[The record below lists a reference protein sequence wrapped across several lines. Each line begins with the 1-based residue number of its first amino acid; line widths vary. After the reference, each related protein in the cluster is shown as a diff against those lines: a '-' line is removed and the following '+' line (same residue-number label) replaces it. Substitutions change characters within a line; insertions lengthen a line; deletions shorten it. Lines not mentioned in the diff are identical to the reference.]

1 MKIKTIRF
9 AKLKV
14 PLVTPFKTALREV
27 SFIEDLVI
35 IIETNCGQLGYGS
48 AASTPVITGDT
59 HQGMMSVISQFIAPK
74 LIDREI
80 ENINQICQIIQ
91 STVVGNYSAKAAL
104 ELAVYDLW
112 GKLYQ
117 APLYKLLGGGS
128 KDLRTDIT
136 ISVDAIDK
144 MLADCQL
151 AVQQGFDILKV
162 KIGNDLQQDI
172 ARINAIYQD
181 YGQQA
186 QIRLDVNQGWSA
198 KQTVFALQQLENNN
212 VQLELVEQPVKSDDF
227 KGLKYITERVNT
239 PIMADES
246 AFSPQQVIQLLEQNA
261 VDIINIK
268 VMKTGGLSRAIEIAN
283 ITAQYQAQC
292 MIGCM
297 LEGSIAVAGAAHL
310 ASAKAQQ
317 ITKIDLDGPALGQ
330 YDPVQGGVEFKGP
343 AITLGDAPGLGI
355 IKIDGLQDITDGVWP
370 I

>member
-1 MKIKTIRF
+1 MKITAIRF

-27 SFIEDLVI
+27 SFIEDLVV
-35 IIETNCGQLGYGS
+35 IIETDKGEIGYGA

-59 HQGMMSVISQFIAPK
+59 HQSILSVIKQFIAPK
-74 LIDREI
+74 LLGMEI
-80 ENINQICQIIQ
+80 ENLNQICQVIQ
-91 STVVGNYSAKAAL
+91 SSVVANYSAKAAL

-128 KDLRTDIT
+128 QTLRTDIT
-136 ISVDAIDK
+136 ISVDNIDK
-144 MLADCQL
+144 MLSDCAL
-151 AVQQGFDILKV
+151 AVAQGFDILKV

-172 ARINAIYQD
+172 ERVKAIYQD
-181 YGQQA
+181 FGQKTH
-186 QIRLDVNQGWSA
+186 IRLDVNQGWNA
-198 KQTVFALQQLENNN
+198 KQTVFALQKLESLN
-212 VQLELVEQPVKSDDF
+212 VELELVEQPVKSDDF

-246 AFSPQQVIQLLEQNA
+246 AFSPKQVIQLLEQNV

-317 ITKIDLDGPALGQ
+317 ISKIDLDGPALGQ
-330 YDPVQGGVEFKGP
+330 YDPVQGGVEFNGP
-343 AITLGDAPGLGI
+343 AITLSDGPGLGI
-355 IKIDGLQDITDGVWP
+355 NSIDTLQPINDGVWP
-370 I
+370 L

>member
-1 MKIKTIRF
+1 MKITAVRF

-27 SFIEDLVI
+27 SFIEDLVV
-35 IIETNCGQLGYGS
+35 IIETDHGEVGYGS

-59 HQGMMSVISQFIAPK
+59 HQGMIGIIKQFIAPK
-74 LIDREI
+74 LLGMEI
-80 ENINQICQIIQ
+80 ENLSQLCQIIQ
-91 STVVGNYSAKAAL
+91 STVVGNTSAKAAL

-112 GKLYQ
+112 GKLYN
-117 APLYKLLGGGS
+117 APLYKLLGGGA
-128 KDLRTDIT
+128 KNLRTDIT
-136 ISVDAIDK
+136 ISVDNIDK

-151 AVQQGFDILKV
+151 AVEQGFDILKV
-162 KIGNDLQQDI
+162 KIGNNLQQDI
-172 ARINAIYQD
+172 ERVAKIYQ
-181 YGQQA
+181 GFGNKT
-186 QIRLDVNQGWSA
+186 QIRLDVNQGWQA
-198 KQTVFALQQLENNN
+198 KETVFALQQLENQN

-246 AFSPQQVIQLLEQNA
+246 AFSPNQVIQLLEQNA

-283 ITAQYQAQC
+283 ITAQYQADC

-317 ITKIDLDGPALGQ
+317 INKIDLDGPALGK
-330 YDPVQGGVEFKGP
+330 YDPVQGGVVFNGP
-343 AITLGDAPGLGI
+343 DITLSDAPGLGI
-355 IKIDGLQDITDGVWP
+355 SHIDGLIAIDDGVWP
-370 I
+370 L